1 MSAAWLSPLAFIDG
15 FLHPGLA
22 LGALLALVPLAIH
35 LLNRQRHKPMPWAA
49 MRFVEAAWKKT
60 RRRARLEEW
69 LLLFLRRAA
78 IALLALALARP
89 FLGARS
95 PLSMLTQRR
104 RDVIAILDVSASTG
118 YRSGTRSVFEAITDR
133 TRELLVGLDASRGD
147 RARVI
152 TAGAAPQLI
161 AWRSPAEALAAVAAL
176 ESPTDERG
184 DLVAAL
190 GEAARLIEADGAQAD
205 IGEQELWLLCD
216 LQRNAFFEEQAREG
230 TRAGDG
236 LADQVKR
243 LVADGAKIHVLDLG
257 LAQEG
262 RSNLGVA
269 ALRVQGTSLAAGG
282 AQPIEVEVQNG
293 ATSGR
298 ALARVALDV
307 DGERRPAQTLEVAA
321 GSSARAQFEVV
332 FRTSGE
338 HLVEA
343 RLEPDALGFD
353 DVRAAVVFVP
363 PAVRVLVV
371 NGEPSADVERDEVA
385 FLVAALAPRQGDEIG
400 GEGAPFEVRS
410 IEPFQLSDGSIDLAE
425 VDVVFLANVGALSA
439 EVTAK
444 LEAQVARGAALV
456 LSMGKVSEAARAALN
471 ARLVRDD
478 GSGLLPAALGA
489 RISVADRRANWWR
502 ARTFDRAHPI
512 LEFFADER
520 WKALLTE
527 VPIYDFVS
535 MRLDEGQAAAPG
547 SSGTGARVLI
557 RLDDEAQSPL
567 LVERTF
573 DRGKVLVWLTSIDT
587 EWARVAESPS
597 TFVPLVHEL
606 VRYAGTPSP
615 PNRNVAV
622 GSRPALRLP
631 PGAFPGAANAVLP
644 DGTKRPM
651 AGEATGDGAPDGSR
665 GWILPALEWTERAGV
680 VRVETAGA
688 GTWTVA
694 VQADPSEGH
703 LERISALELS
713 QIHPALAPAG
723 ETAREPGPGDPS
735 SGRGELWRILAGACL
750 FVLAAE
756 TLWAA
761 WIGARRGR
769 RA

>member
-1 MSAAWLSPLAFIDG
+1 MLATWQPPLAFIDG

-22 LGALLALVPLAIH
+22 VGAALALVPLAIH
-35 LLNRQRHKPMPWAA
+35 LLNRQRHKPMSWAA

-69 LLLFLRRAA
+69 LLLCLRMAA
-78 IALLALALARP
+78 IALLAFALARP

-95 PLSMLTQRR
+95 PLSMLTERR

-118 YRSGTRSVFEAITDR
+118 YRVQTRSVFEAITER
-133 TRELLVGLDASRGD
+133 TRELLAGLDASRGD
-147 RARVI
+147 RARVL
-152 TAGAAPQLI
+152 TAGAVPQLI

-190 GEAARLIEADGAQAD
+190 GEAARLIEADGDQAN

-216 LQRNAFFEEQAREG
+216 LQRNAFLDDFGREDAPAGTDLAAQVARLIALG
-230 TRAGDG
+230 T
-236 LADQVKR
+236 
-243 LVADGAKIHVLDLG
+243 KIQVLDM
-257 LAQEG
+257 G
-262 RSNLGVA
+262 RKEDGRTNLGVTA
-269 ALRVQGTSLAAGG
+269 IRVQGTNLAAG
-282 AQPIEVEVQNG
+282 ASQPIEVEVRNG

-307 DGERRPAQTLEVAA
+307 NGERRPAQTLEVPA

-332 FRTSGE
+332 FPASGE

-343 RLEPDALGFD
+343 RLEPDPLAFD
-353 DVRAAVVFVP
+353 DMRAAVVSVP
-363 PAVRVLVV
+363 APVRVLIV
-371 NGEPSADVERDEVA
+371 NGEASADVERDEVA
-385 FLVAALAPRQGDEIG
+385 FLVAALTPPRGDEIG
-400 GEGAPFEVRS
+400 GQGAPFDVRTV
-410 IEPFQLSDGSIDLAE
+410 EPFQLWDGSLDLANF
-425 VDVVFLANVGALSA
+425 DVLFLANVGALSA
-439 EVTAK
+439 EVTSQI
-444 LEAQVARGAALV
+444 ETQVAHGAALV
-456 LSMGKVSEAARAALN
+456 LSMGKVTEAARQVLN
-471 ARLVRDD
+471 ARLVQGD

-489 RISVADRRANWWR
+489 RVSVADRRANWWR
-502 ARTFDRAHPI
+502 ARSFDHAHPV

-527 VPIYDFVS
+527 VPVYDFLS
-535 MRLDEGQAAAPG
+535 MRVDDQPAPG
-547 SSGTGARVLI
+547 QGSGARALI
-557 RLDDEAQSPL
+557 RLDDEAHSPL

-573 DRGKVLVWLTSIDT
+573 DRGKVLVWLTSIDA
-587 EWARVAESPS
+587 EWARVVESPS

-615 PNRNVAV
+615 PQRNVAV
-622 GSRPALRLP
+622 GSRPMLRLP
-631 PGAFPGAANAVLP
+631 PGAFPGAASAVLP
-644 DGTKRPM
+644 DGTKRPL
-651 AGEATGDGAPDGSR
+651 AGEATGDGAQDGSR
-665 GWILPALEWTERAGV
+665 GWILPPLEWTDRAGV

-694 VQADPSEGH
+694 VQAEAGEGD
-703 LERISALELS
+703 LERISAAELR

-723 ETAREPGPGDPS
+723 EVTSQAGVQDPAG
-735 SGRGELWRILAGACL
+735 GRGELWRILAGLCL
-750 FVLAAE
+750 AVLAAE

-769 RA
+769 SV